1 MPYTILVV
9 EDDARIASVLKFHL
23 ERESFVCHHAAD
35 GDLGLKL
42 ARELQPDLLILDVML
57 PGRSGFDVCQAIRS
71 SAISQ
76 PAILMLTAR
85 VEEVDAVMGLT
96 VGADDYVRK
105 PFGVKELIARV
116 RSLLQRRQARLDAE
130 QANPAAPSSLA
141 PAVLHGGRAVEPDD
155 EVPTPLAI
163 VRPPLRIDPS
173 RREVSVHGS
182 VIELTPTEF
191 DLLYFMAKRPGRVF
205 SREEL
210 LDHVWG
216 YEHAGYART
225 IDSHIA
231 RVRKKVYEARGPREI
246 IQTVFR
252 VGYRYR
258 DDQGDGGEHPRPV
271 SRETASDRRSPGLC
285 DRNPPTR
292 PAPTSTP

>member
-1 MPYTILVV
+1 MPYSILVV
-9 EDDARIASVLKFHL
+9 EDDQRIASVLRFHL
-23 ERESFVCHHAAD
+23 ERESFVCHQAGD
-35 GDLGLKL
+35 GDTGLRM
-42 ARELQPDLLILDVML
+42 ARELQPDLVILDVML
-57 PGRSGFDVCQAIRS
+57 PGRSGFDVCAGIRS
-71 SAISQ
+71 APIRQ
-76 PAILMLTAR
+76 PAVLMLTAR

-116 RSLLQRRQARLDAE
+116 RSLLQRRQSRLDAE
-130 QANPAAPSSLA
+130 SAAAVLPPEPKSPVVAAPAADGLETPA
-141 PAVLHGGRAVEPDD
+141 P
-155 EVPTPLAI
+155 I
-163 VRPPLRIDPS
+163 VRPPLRIDPG
-173 RREVSVHGS
+173 RREVLVHQQ

-191 DLLYFMAKRPGRVF
+191 DLLYFMARRPGRVF

-216 YEHAGYART
+216 YDHAGYART

-231 RVRKKVYEARGPREI
+231 RVRKKVYEAGGPKEI

-258 DDQGDGGEHPRPV
+258 DDHGE
-271 SRETASDRRSPGLC
+271 
-285 DRNPPTR
+285 
-292 PAPTSTP
+292 